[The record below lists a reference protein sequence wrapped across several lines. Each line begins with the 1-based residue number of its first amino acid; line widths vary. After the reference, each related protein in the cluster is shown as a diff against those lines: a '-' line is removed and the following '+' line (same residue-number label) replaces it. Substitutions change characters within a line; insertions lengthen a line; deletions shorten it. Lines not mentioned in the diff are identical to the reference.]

1 MAPEEIM
8 KKLISKG
15 KDLRRDSEMN
25 IRDKLKMIKVDAHIM
40 PTLLASETN
49 DQINNQ
55 KEIKS
60 SNDLKRFLYSK

>member
-49 DQINNQ
+49 EHINNQ
-55 KEIKS
+55 KKNQE
-60 SNDLKRFLYSK
+60 